1 MKQLMEKSEKL
12 TLGQRLARRYHSD
25 MPMPMQK
32 GKFLFC
38 FLACLPAVFGF
49 IMWYLLVNFN
59 SILMA
64 FQDPITKELSMVN
77 FERLLNELTNPT
89 TEIYRG
95 LVNTFKW
102 FFLSAFV
109 LPSVGYF
116 IAYFLYRRIKFAKF
130 WLIMIH
136 LPGIISAVVISSMMK
151 NAVSP
156 LGPISYIMNSLGL
169 GYLPNLFADPKTAT
183 PAMMAIVFFTSL
195 QVNVLLMI
203 GTFKRLPESLM
214 DAAKID
220 GATETQQLFLIVTP
234 LVSSTLVTL
243 VILSFTGIF
252 AASGPILYYTQGG
265 ADTMTLSYWI
275 FAQTYNGGLLNYP
288 AAVGIFFSA
297 IGIPLVLITRALA
310 NKIAKFVEY

>member
-38 FLACLPAVFGF
+38 LLACLPAVFGF

-64 FQDPITKELSMVN
+64 FQDPITKALSMVN

-109 LPSVGYF
+109 LPFVGYF

-156 LGPISYIMNSLGL
+156 MGPISHIMNSLGL

-183 PAMMAIVFFTSL
+183 PAMMAIVAFTSL

-234 LVSSTLVTL
+234 MVSSTLVTL

-252 AASGPILYYTQGG
+252 SASGPILYYTQGG

-310 NKIAKFVEY
+310 NKIAQFVEY